1 MPLNLEHV
9 SAQVEG
15 MSASLQSQ
23 SARRLRH
30 IEQAVAALRSIGA
43 DACHS
48 SPPPPEDHRTIAVD
62 GSHID
67 VNRHMPVRCALIN
80 ISKVVLQYGASAY
93 ARLESHPKLY
103 ASPEELF
110 IRDPDSTDRRPL
122 EGALMG
128 MRRTVEEVTALA
140 ELAEDTRDVDDTPTL
155 ALIDGSLGL
164 WDPAFSTY
172 PDYVHQSLLERG
184 ILSALDRMRALA
196 AKRPLALAA
205 YVSLPRSTTVL
216 NTLPLGHLPQD
227 EVSQLTDRDIFQQV
241 LSSGERS
248 NLFESTSLI
257 VREHYG
263 GHAVYFYY
271 LNTGDEIARVEVPA
285 WIAQDD
291 AMLELSHTLI
301 LDQCRKGFGYP
312 IALME
317 AHEQAVIGGAER
329 ETFRQMVEDSLAQHH
344 LPVYTSQK
352 DRSKTLRLL

>member
-9 SAQVEG
+9 SSQVEA
-15 MSASLQSQ
+15 MSAGLQSQ
-23 SARRLRH
+23 SAQRLGH
-30 IEQAVAALRSIGA
+30 VEQAVDALRSIREDARYPTPPAPA
-43 DACHS
+43 DY
-48 SPPPPEDHRTIAVD
+48 RVIAVD

-80 ISKVVLQYGASAY
+80 ISKIALQYGASAG
-93 ARLESHPKLY
+93 ARLESRAKLY

-110 IRDPDSTDRRPL
+110 IRDPDGTDRRPL
-122 EGALMG
+122 EGGLMG
-128 MRRTVEEVTALA
+128 MRRAVEEVAALA
-140 ELAEDTRDVDDTPTL
+140 ELAEDTGDDTPTL

-172 PDYVHQSLLERG
+172 PDFVHKSLLERG
-184 ILSALDRMRALA
+184 ILSALDRMRDLA
-196 AKRPLALAA
+196 AKRPLAPAA

-227 EVSQLTDRDIFQQV
+227 EVSRLTDRDIFQQV
-241 LSSGERS
+241 LSGGERS
-248 NLFESTSLI
+248 KLFENTSWI

-263 GHAVYFYY
+263 SHAVYFYY

-285 WIAQDD
+285 WVARDE
-291 AMLELSHTLI
+291 ALVGMSHALI

-312 IALME
+312 VALME
-317 AHEQAVIGGAER
+317 AHEEAVIDGAER
-329 ETFRQMVEDSLAQHH
+329 ETFRQMVEDSLAQHR

>member
-1 MPLNLEHV
+1 
-9 SAQVEG
+9 
-15 MSASLQSQ
+15 MSDSLQSQ
-23 SARRLRH
+23 SARRLSH
-30 IEQAVAALRSIGA
+30 IEQAVNALRSIGEA
-43 DACHS
+43 ARYP
-48 SPPPPEDHRTIAVD
+48 SPPPPDDHRTIAVD

-80 ISKVVLQYGASAY
+80 ISKVALQYGASAG
-93 ARLESHPKLY
+93 ATLESHPKLY

-110 IRDPDSTDRRPL
+110 IRDPNGADRRPL

-140 ELAEDTRDVDDTPTL
+140 ELAEDTRDDTPTL

-184 ILSALDRMRALA
+184 ILAALDRMRALA
-196 AKRPLALAA
+196 AKQPLALAA

-241 LSSGERS
+241 LPSGERS

-285 WIAQDD
+285 WIARDD

>member
-1 MPLNLEHV
+1 MPLNLDHV
-9 SAQVEG
+9 SAQVESMG
-15 MSASLQSQ
+15 VSLQSQ
-23 SARRLRH
+23 SAQRLRH
-30 IEQAVAALRSIGA
+30 IEQAVNALRSIGEDTRCPSPAAPA
-43 DACHS
+43 DY
-48 SPPPPEDHRTIAVD
+48 RTIAVD

-80 ISKVVLQYGASAY
+80 ISKVVLKYGAAAG

-110 IRDPDSTDRRPL
+110 IRDPNGTDRRPL

-128 MRRTVEEVTALA
+128 MRRTVEEAMALA
-140 ELAEDTRDVDDTPTL
+140 ELAEDTGDDTPTL

-172 PDYVHQSLLERG
+172 PDYVHQSLLAGG
-184 ILSALDRMRALA
+184 ILSAMDRMRAIA
-196 AKRPLALAA
+196 AKHPLVLAA

-216 NTLPLGHLPQD
+216 NMLPLGHLPRD

-241 LSSGERS
+241 LSEGERS
-248 NLFESTSLI
+248 SLFESTSSI
-257 VREHYG
+257 VREYYG

-285 WIAQDD
+285 WIAQDE
-291 AMLELSHTLI
+291 AMLGMSHALI

-312 IALME
+312 IAIME

-329 ETFRQMVEDSLAQHH
+329 ETFRQMVEDALAQRR

-352 DRSKTLRLL
+352 ELSKRLRLL

>member
-1 MPLNLEHV
+1 MPLNLNRV
-9 SAQVEG
+9 SAQVEAMG
-15 MSASLQSQ
+15 VSLQSQ
-23 SARRLRH
+23 SAQRLRH
-30 IEQAVAALRSIGA
+30 IEQAVNALHSIGE
-43 DACHS
+43 DARYP
-48 SPPPPEDHRTIAVD
+48 SPVSPAGYRTIAVD

-80 ISKVVLQYGASAY
+80 ISKVVLQYGASAG
-93 ARLESHPKLY
+93 ARLESYPKLY

-110 IRDPDSTDRRPL
+110 IRDPNGTDRRPL

-128 MRRTVEEVTALA
+128 MRRTVEEAVALA
-140 ELAEDTRDVDDTPTL
+140 ELAEDTLDDTPTL

-172 PDYVHQSLLERG
+172 PDYVHQSLLARG
-184 ILSALDRMRALA
+184 ILAALDRMRALA
-196 AKRPLALAA
+196 AQHPLSLAA

-216 NTLPLGHLPQD
+216 NTLPLGHLNRD

-241 LSSGERS
+241 LSEGERS
-248 NLFESTSLI
+248 SLFENTSSI
-257 VREHYG
+257 VREYYG

-285 WIAQDD
+285 WIAQGE
-291 AMLELSHTLI
+291 AMLGMSHALI
-301 LDQCRKGFGYP
+301 LDQCSKGFGYP
-312 IALME
+312 IAIME

-329 ETFRQMVEDSLAQHH
+329 ETFHQMVEDALAQRH

-352 DRSKTLRLL
+352 ELSKRLRLL

>member
-9 SAQVEG
+9 SARVEA

-23 SARRLRH
+23 SAQRLRH
-30 IEQAVAALRSIGA
+30 IEQAVDALRSIGE
-43 DACHS
+43 DACYS
-48 SPPPPEDHRTIAVD
+48 SPAPPADYRTIAVD

-67 VNRHMPVRCALIN
+67 VNRHMPVLCALIN
-80 ISKVVLQYGASAY
+80 ISKVVLQYGASAG
-93 ARLESHPKLY
+93 ARLESYPKLY

-110 IRDPDSTDRRPL
+110 IRDPNGTDRRPL

-128 MRRTVEEVTALA
+128 MRRAVEEVTALA
-140 ELAEDTRDVDDTPTL
+140 ELAEDTQDDTPTL

-172 PDYVHQSLLERG
+172 PGYVHQSLLAEG

-196 AKRPLALAA
+196 AEHPLALAA

-216 NTLPLGHLPQD
+216 NMLPLRHLPQD
-227 EVSQLTDRDIFQQV
+227 EVSQLTDRDVFQQV

-248 NLFESTSLI
+248 KLFENTSLI
-257 VREHYG
+257 VREYYG
-263 GHAVYFYY
+263 GHSVRFYY

-285 WIAQDD
+285 WVAQDE
-291 AMLELSHTLI
+291 AMLGMSHALI
-301 LDQCRKGFGYP
+301 LDQCGKGFGYP

-329 ETFRQMVEDSLAQHH
+329 ETFRQMVEDSLAQRH

>member
-1 MPLNLEHV
+1 MPLNLDRV
-9 SAQVEG
+9 SAQVEAMG
-15 MSASLQSQ
+15 VSLQSQ
-23 SARRLRH
+23 SAQRLRH
-30 IEQAVAALRSIGA
+30 IEQAVNALRSIGGDALYPSPAAPA
-43 DACHS
+43 DY
-48 SPPPPEDHRTIAVD
+48 RTIAVD

-80 ISKVVLQYGASAY
+80 ISKVVLQYGASAG
-93 ARLESHPKLY
+93 ARLESCPKLY

-110 IRDPDSTDRRPL
+110 IRDPSGTDRRPL

-128 MRRTVEEVTALA
+128 MRRTVEEVIALA
-140 ELAEDTRDVDDTPTL
+140 ELAEDTGDDTPTL

-172 PDYVHQSLLERG
+172 PDYVHQSLLAGG

-196 AKRPLALAA
+196 AKHPLALAA

-216 NTLPLGHLPQD
+216 NMLPLGHLPRD
-227 EVSQLTDRDIFQQV
+227 EVSQLTDRDVFQQV
-241 LSSGERS
+241 LSEGERS
-248 NLFESTSLI
+248 SLFENTSSI

-271 LNTGDEIARVEVPA
+271 LNTGEEIARVEVPV
-285 WIAQDD
+285 WIAQDE
-291 AMLELSHTLI
+291 AMLGMSHALI

-312 IALME
+312 TAIME

-329 ETFRQMVEDSLAQHH
+329 GTFRQMVEDALAQRH

-352 DRSKTLRLL
+352 ELSKRLRLL

>member
-1 MPLNLEHV
+1 MPLNLDHV
-9 SAQVEG
+9 SAQVEA
-15 MSASLQSQ
+15 MSVSLQSQ
-23 SARRLRH
+23 SAQRLRH
-30 IEQAVAALRSIGA
+30 IEQAVDALRSVGVGI
-43 DACHS
+43 CYP
-48 SPPPPEDHRTIAVD
+48 SPALPAGYRTIAVD

-67 VNRHMPVRCALIN
+67 VNRHMAVRCALIN
-80 ISKVVLQYGASAY
+80 ISKVVLQYGAAAG
-93 ARLESHPKLY
+93 ARLESYPKLY
-103 ASPEELF
+103 ASSEELF
-110 IRDPDSTDRRPL
+110 IRDPNGTDRRPL

-140 ELAEDTRDVDDTPTL
+140 ELAEDVRDDTPTL

-172 PDYVHQSLLERG
+172 PDYVHQSLLAGG

-196 AKRPLALAA
+196 AKHPLALAA

-216 NTLPLGHLPQD
+216 NTLPLGHLPRD

-241 LSSGERS
+241 LSGGERS
-248 NLFESTSLI
+248 SLFESTSSI
-257 VREHYG
+257 VREYYG
-263 GHAVYFYY
+263 GHAVHFYY

-285 WIAQDD
+285 WVAQDE
-291 AMLELSHTLI
+291 AMLEMSHALI

-312 IALME
+312 ISIME

-329 ETFRQMVEDSLAQHH
+329 ETFRQMVEDALAEHH

-352 DRSKTLRLL
+352 DLSKRLRLL